1 MSYPFY
7 NAILQL
13 SADRIFVEINVDT
26 IYKCFLADAQRRTRH
41 LSGRLIGSSPE
52 SAGAQALR

>member
-1 MSYPFY
+1 MLY
-7 NAILQL
+7 LQL